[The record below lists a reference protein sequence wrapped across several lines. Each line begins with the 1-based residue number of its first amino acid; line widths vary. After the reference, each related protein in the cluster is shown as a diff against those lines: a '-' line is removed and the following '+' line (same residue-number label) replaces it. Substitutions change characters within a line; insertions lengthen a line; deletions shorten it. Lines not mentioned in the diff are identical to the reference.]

1 MQRSLSPSVETNWFH
16 ANPHK
21 RPSLD
26 VPLCGQWMG
35 NVMPRVVKNSISIKD
50 GLPNQRIV
58 GGASLFWVS
67 KRYFDILISLLLIAI
82 LLPAIIVL
90 LVLNPIWNPGRLFFV
105 QTRMGYRCRAFNV
118 YKFRTMT
125 FATQINRG
133 HDDPIEQDRITPLGR
148 VLRNLRIDE
157 LPQIINVLRGEMS
170 LIGPRP
176 DDFRHARRYCRVV
189 PNYRSRHQIK
199 PGISGLAQIKLGYA
213 EGVDATLAKVHADLD
228 YINRAGF
235 TLDAVLFIETIKSV
249 MKREGL

>member
-1 MQRSLSPSVETNWFH
+1 MGGL
-16 ANPHK
+16 
-21 RPSLD
+21 
-26 VPLCGQWMG
+26 WMG
-35 NVMPRVVKNSISIKD
+35 YEMPRVVKDSISTKD
-50 GLPNQRIV
+50 ALPGQRKV
-58 GGASLFWVS
+58 GGTDLFWVS
-67 KRYFDILISLLLIAI
+67 KRYFDILISLFLIAI

-105 QTRMGYRCRAFNV
+105 QTRMGYRFRAFKV

-125 FATQINRG
+125 LVLQLNRG

-148 VLRNLRIDE
+148 VLRNCRIDE

-189 PNYRSRHQIK
+189 PDYRSRHQIK
-199 PGISGLAQIKLGYA
+199 PGITGLAQIKLGYA
-213 EGVDATLAKVHADLD
+213 EGVDATRAKVDADLD

-235 TLDAVLFIETIKSV
+235 TLDADLFLKTIKSV
-249 MKREGL
+249 LKREGL